1 MRPSSLRIYH
11 EYSMKEF
18 ELEPG
23 EHVVKQVRKHWL
35 LFLAELLPYA
45 ILAVIPF
52 ALPKFLVFAPPLA
65 PYATWFDYHLSTD
78 ALTRALLGVWLLMTW
93 TVAWGAFTRYFL
105 NAWVLTNKRITTI
118 KQRRFFVREVSSLLL
133 PRIQDV
139 TTNVTGVLSS
149 LLGIGD
155 IKVQSAGADVE
166 FTMRGIPRP
175 EQMRDIIL
183 KYVSGEPKITIT

>member
-1 MRPSSLRIYH
+1 
-11 EYSMKEF
+11 MKEF

-35 LFLAELLPYA
+35 VFLAELLPYA
-45 ILAVIPF
+45 ILAIIPF

-65 PYATWFDYHLSTD
+65 PYAALFEYQSSTGVLMH
-78 ALTRALLGVWLLMTW
+78 AALGVWLLLIW

-118 KQRRFFVREVSSLLL
+118 KQRSFFNREVSSLLL
-133 PRIQDV
+133 PRVQDA
-139 TTNVTGVLSS
+139 TTDVKGVLSS

-155 IKVQSAGADVE
+155 IKVQSAGAEIE

-175 EQMRDIIL
+175 EQMRDLIL
-183 KYVSGEPKITIT
+183 KYVSGEPKTSSI